1 MSNHEQNGFYQTGVS
16 NLIAAHIN
24 QEDEDEDEPED
35 VELIAEHG
43 GIIKYNPI
51 SYTKSR
57 VTTI

>member
-1 MSNHEQNGFYQTGVS
+1 VS